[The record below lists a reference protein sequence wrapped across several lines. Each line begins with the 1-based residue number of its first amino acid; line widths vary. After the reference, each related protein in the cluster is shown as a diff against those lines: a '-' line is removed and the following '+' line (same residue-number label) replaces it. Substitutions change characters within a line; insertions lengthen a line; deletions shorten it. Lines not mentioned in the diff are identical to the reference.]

1 MPGRA
6 RKGGNAMETLIEYL
20 YLIVKEDLITGKQA
34 KRGQL
39 ILRWEPLDVGGLYLH
54 LYGKSGAYRV
64 LECVSAKEVEI

>member
-1 MPGRA
+1 
-6 RKGGNAMETLIEYL
+6 METLKEYL

>member
-1 MPGRA
+1 
-6 RKGGNAMETLIEYL
+6 METLIEYL

-39 ILRWEPLDVGGLYLH
+39 ILRWEPLDVGGLYMH

-64 LECVSAKEVEI
+64 LECVSAEEVEL